1 MKTSPARPRS
11 KSSSENNR
19 TIYVLSTVAY
29 NEGSRIENTIA
40 CIIGQTCRPKRW
52 LIISDGSTDN
62 TDEIIIK
69 YSKQYPW
76 IQYQRQEKTNDPF
89 QKHERASYAYS
100 RAMAI
105 ARRQF
110 AGLDHEFHGNLDA
123 DITFNNDYFERLIE
137 EASKDHRLGI
147 VGGGAYSV
155 YEEKKLVKE
164 GFIQPD
170 FVGGPVQFFRRQ
182 CLDDI
187 DGYFPYGNADVVAV
201 FMARMKGWKV
211 RCYPEINAYHHDQPE
226 NSVRIKVPICFR
238 LGQMD
243 YIMGGFPPFI
253 VGRCL
258 LRMFHEPLFIAGL
271 AMLAGY
277 FWASIN
283 KLKRHLPKD
292 LVCFMKQDQKNR
304 ICQFF
309 HIKTYS
315 QTRK

>member
-1 MKTSPARPRS
+1 MKTSPTSPRS
-11 KSSSENNR
+11 KSSREKNR

-29 NEGSRIENTIA
+29 NEGSRIENTIT
-40 CIIGQTCRPKRW
+40 CVIGQTCRPKRW

-69 YSKQYPW
+69 YSKRYPW

-89 QKHERASYAYS
+89 QKYERASYAYS
-100 RAMAI
+100 RAMTI
-105 ARRQF
+105 ARSRF
-110 AGLDHEFHGNLDA
+110 AALDYEFHGNLDA
-123 DITFNNDYFERLIE
+123 DITFSNDYFERLIE
-137 EASKDHRLGI
+137 KALKDQKLGI

-155 YEEKKLVKE
+155 YEGKKLVKG

-211 RCYPEINAYHHDQPE
+211 RCFPEIRAFHHGQPE
-226 NSVRIKVPICFR
+226 NSVRVKAPICFR
-238 LGQMD
+238 LGEMD
-243 YIMGGFPPFI
+243 YIMGGYPPFI
-253 VGRCL
+253 LGRCL
-258 LRMFHEPLFIAGL
+258 LRIFHEPPVFAGL

-277 FWASIN
+277 IWASF
-283 KLKRHLPKD
+283 KKPKRHLPKE
-292 LVCFMKQDQKNR
+292 LISFMKYDQKKTILKYLGFISNS
-304 ICQFF
+304 
-309 HIKTYS
+309 HIRS
-315 QTRK
+315 